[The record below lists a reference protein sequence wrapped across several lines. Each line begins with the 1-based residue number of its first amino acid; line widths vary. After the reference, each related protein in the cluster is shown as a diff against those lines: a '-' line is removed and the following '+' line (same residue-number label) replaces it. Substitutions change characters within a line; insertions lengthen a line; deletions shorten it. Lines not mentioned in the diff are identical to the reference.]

1 MPEWFGPRTAIKAR
15 SARDMASSK
24 DCEAIT
30 SLLGGH
36 KLAQDLILSL
46 HGIGTPHDGVSAKES
61 FFWVTRQA
69 FTTLLESIVAAPPGA
84 YIPTVITFDDGN
96 MSDALIAL
104 PELAKSGLKATF
116 FVCAGRIGSP
126 HYLDRL
132 ALADL
137 LAAGM
142 EIGTHGKD
150 HRNWRGLDDTTLD
163 AELGE
168 ARRCIEDVCGVA
180 VTKAA
185 IPFGSY
191 DRRLLQR
198 LRRERFECVYTS
210 DRGLARSEAW
220 LKPRETVDRTWLEA
234 DMKQILNTKPSLKAR
249 LRREAAM
256 LYKRLR

>member
-1 MPEWFGPRTAIKAR
+1 MTQE
-15 SARDMASSK
+15 
-24 DCEAIT
+24 
-30 SLLGGH
+30 
-36 KLAQDLILSL
+36 LILSL
-46 HGIGTPHDGVSAKES
+46 HGIGAPHDGVSAKES

-69 FTTLLESIVAAPPGA
+69 FTILLDSIVAVRATTD
-84 YIPTVITFDDGN
+84 IPTLITFDDGN
-96 MSDALIAL
+96 ASDALIAL
-104 PELAKSGLKATF
+104 PELAKRGLTAAF
-116 FVCAGRIGSP
+116 FICSGRIGDR
-126 HYLDRL
+126 HYLDRV

-150 HRNWRGLDDTTLD
+150 HRNWRGLDETSLD
-163 AELGE
+163 AEVRG
-168 ARRCIEDVCGVA
+168 ARRRIEDVCGMA

-220 LKPRETVDRTWLEA
+220 LKPRDTIDSTWLEA
-234 DMKQILNTKPSLKAR
+234 DMKDVLNAKPSLRAR
-249 LRREAAM
+249 IRQNAAI
-256 LYKRLR
+256 LYKCLR

>member
-1 MPEWFGPRTAIKAR
+1 MTQE
-15 SARDMASSK
+15 
-24 DCEAIT
+24 
-30 SLLGGH
+30 
-36 KLAQDLILSL
+36 LILSL
-46 HGIGTPHDGVSAKES
+46 HGIGAPHDGVSAKES

-69 FTTLLESIVAAPPGA
+69 FTILLDSIVAVRTTTDV
-84 YIPTVITFDDGN
+84 PTLITFDDGN
-96 MSDALIAL
+96 ASDAAIAL
-104 PELAKSGLKATF
+104 PELVKRGLTAAF
-116 FVCAGRIGSP
+116 FICSHRIGAP
-126 HYLDRL
+126 HYLDRV

-150 HRNWRGLDDTTLD
+150 HRNWRGLDETSLD
-163 AELGE
+163 AELGG
-168 ARRCIEDVCGVA
+168 ARRRIEDVCGAA

-220 LKPRETVDRTWLEA
+220 LKPRDTMDSTWLEA
-234 DMKQILNTKPSLKAR
+234 DMNDVLNVKPSLKAR
-249 LRREAAM
+249 LRQNAAI